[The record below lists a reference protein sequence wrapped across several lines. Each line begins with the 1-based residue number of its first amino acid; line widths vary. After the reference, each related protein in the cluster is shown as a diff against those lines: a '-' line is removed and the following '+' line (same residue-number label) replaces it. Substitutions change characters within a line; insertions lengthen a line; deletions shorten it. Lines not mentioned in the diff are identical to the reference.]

1 MQSCIHSNVSASLKQ
16 EYGNCLFDM
25 GRHGDALTAYET
37 AYEHLRHDIF
47 NLQLAKL
54 LSLWGSTMARLGIKG
69 AYFKLD
75 QALGIAK
82 GRDGEWCFTWV
93 GILS

>member
-1 MQSCIHSNVSASLKQ
+1 
-16 EYGNCLFDM
+16 M

-37 AYEHLRHDIF
+37 AYEHLRSDIN

-54 LSLWGSTMARLGIKG
+54 LWLWGSSMAKLGIQG
-69 AYFKLD
+69 AKIKLD

-82 GRDGEWCFTWV
+82 GTWQWGV
-93 GILS
+93 VVSMAWNTVLIQIASFRNSIN